1 MRPLPAGAVGGQKQ
15 AIAGA
20 CPGGHYD
27 DDGAEGLGVLMS
39 EMAILRKI
47 MLACGN
53 GAARL
58 WRNQVG
64 QYELADGRIL
74 RSGLC
79 KGSSDLIGWQT
90 VEVTPEMV
98 GQRVAVFV
106 ALEVKDRGRLT
117 AEQAQFLEV
126 VRRAG
131 GIAGEVRSVED
142 AEALLRRGCG

>member
-1 MRPLPAGAVGGQKQ
+1 MG
-15 AIAGA
+15 
-20 CPGGHYD
+20 
-27 DDGAEGLGVLMS
+27 
-39 EMAILRKI
+39 EMAILRQI
-47 MLACGN
+47 MLSCGN

-64 QYELADGRIL
+64 QYELKDGRIL

-79 KGSSDLIGWQT
+79 KGSSDLIGWRT
-90 VEVTPEMV
+90 VEVTPDMV

-131 GIAGEVRSVED
+131 GIAAEVRSVDD
-142 AEALLRRGCG
+142 AQAALRR